1 MRNIIKKVYVLRVS
15 RVDPYIYLLIVNL
28 MLFIFNTINKQIAIK
43 ESLPAY
49 SLVKIHFTSWLS

>member
-1 MRNIIKKVYVLRVS
+1 MSSIIKKVYVLRVS

-28 MLFIFNTINKQIAIK
+28 MLFNTINKQIAIK

-49 SLVKIHFTSWLS
+49 SLVKIHFTSWLSR